1 MSSLGQTS
9 SHQAGERSSGPQ
21 GTRLFA
27 TEELRQY
34 ASEAEPEPDGPASK
48 RKPVLEGLSPGLENL
63 RIPLGQGRQTI
74 GRRADNDIVIDD
86 SSVSASHGWII
97 IQPGH
102 YVIMNTLSTNGTYVN
117 DRRVHE
123 ANLKH
128 GDHLRLGEAEFRFL
142 TREQGP
148 GRVGRYRWLA
158 VGAAL
163 IGIGSLAWWL
173 I

>member
-1 MSSLGQTS
+1 MSSPGKTPSFQD
-9 SHQAGERSSGPQ
+9 GEKSSGPQ
-21 GTRLFA
+21 GTRLFS
-27 TEELRQY
+27 TEKLRQY
-34 ASEAEPEPDGPASK
+34 ASEAETAPDGPASK
-48 RKPVLEGLSPGLENL
+48 RKPVLEGLSPGLEKL

-74 GRRADNDIVIDD
+74 GRRADNDIIIDD

-97 IQPGH
+97 IQSGH

-128 GDHLRLGEAEFRFL
+128 GDHVRLGEAEFLFL
-142 TREQGP
+142 TSERGTDRA
-148 GRVGRYRWLA
+148 GLYRWLA
-158 VGAAL
+158 MGLAV